1 MSTTTAGTGYTGA
14 VTWASSG
21 GALDGYFAVT
31 TAYTATITL
40 TPTSGYVGVTGS
52 IPVRSTLDQHLY
64 SFKASSLFSF

>member
-40 TPTSGYVGVTGS
+40 TPTLTLWGS
-52 IPVRSTLDQHLY
+52 LVRSQYGPRRLGLVLRTILNLG
-64 SFKASSLFSF
+64 